1 MMCPRR
7 TGLLLALLS
16 LTAIGLGQDRI
27 ATMPR
32 YDRYVRLR
40 NQINSSVKP
49 GVLQNIRWSEDG
61 KQLGYGFD
69 GKNYVYDLAG
79 KKKTEGELP
88 ASTTAGGN
96 NPRRGNPAR
105 GRQFD
110 TVFTTDGTI
119 KAFHRDRNVYVS
131 AADGKNEVAITTDG
145 NAKDRTK
152 YGIASWVY
160 GEELNVREAMW
171 FSPDGKKLA
180 YYKFDESKVPDY
192 FLAMDQGKVQSTMDI
207 EAYPKAGAPN
217 PGVTLFVYDVVAK
230 KSITV
235 ETSFDSGVA
244 DIGHY
249 VYDVRWSPDGS
260 ELLFNRTNRKQNTL
274 EFCAANPAT
283 GKCRTIIRESWPVS
297 WTENHPGIRFLEEDR
312 PGPKRFIW
320 TSERNGFGNL
330 YLYDMS
336 GKLYNVV
343 TANQFEVGSITRV
356 DVKKNT
362 VWYTARS
369 GENPYLMQLHRVGL
383 DGKGDTRLT
392 DPKWNHTVNLS
403 PDGTWFTDTV
413 TRTNEPSVTRLVD
426 GKGKVVEELAKSD
439 LTKFNE
445 LGLKRSERFTFT
457 AADGK
462 TQCWGTLEFPSDF
475 DPAKKYPLLVSVY
488 AGPESG
494 GGVENFDL
502 PNAITEFGF
511 LVCSIEGRGQNGRG
525 KAFKDAVY
533 GKLGVVEI
541 DDQAAGVKELAKR
554 AYVDGDNVGIFG
566 TSYGGYASL
575 MALVRHPGTFR
586 AASASSSVTDWL
598 NYDTIYTER
607 YNGIPWDN
615 ENKSGYDAGS
625 AMQYAKDMKGK
636 LLLFFGTADNNVHP
650 SNTYQFTRALDRVGK
665 SYEMAVGTDVGHAG
679 VNFNRMLEF
688 FVDHLIVGRK
698 NGEKVAWN
706 KREYRREVTKR
717 LSSAR

>member
-1 MMCPRR
+1 MMSQHR
-7 TGLLLALLS
+7 TGLFLALIS
-16 LTAIGLGQDRI
+16 LASLGLAQDRLPD
-27 ATMPR
+27 MPR

-40 NQINSSVKP
+40 NQINGSYKP
-49 GVLQNIRWSEDG
+49 GTLQNVRWSDDG
-61 KQLGYGFD
+61 KQMGFGFD
-69 GKNYVYDLAG
+69 GKNYIYDLAG
-79 KKKTEGELP
+79 KKKVEGELP
-88 ASTTAGGN
+88 ASTTSGGGN
-96 NPRRGNPAR
+96 RGRRGNPAR

-110 TVFTTDGTI
+110 TVFTEDNAL
-119 KAFHRDRNVYVS
+119 KAFHRDRNVFIS
-131 AADGKNEVAITTDG
+131 APDGKNEVAVTTDG
-145 NAKDRTK
+145 NANDRTK

-180 YYKFDESKVPDY
+180 FYKFDESKVLDY
-192 FLAMDQGKVQSTMDI
+192 FLAMDQGKVQSAMDI

-217 PGVTLFVYDVVAK
+217 PGVTLFVYDLDSK
-230 KSITV
+230 KTTTV
-235 ETSFDSGVA
+235 ETSFDSGIP

-249 VYDVRWSPDGS
+249 VYDVRWSPDGK

-274 EFCAANPAT
+274 EFCAADPST

-297 WTENHPGIRFLEEDR
+297 WTENHPGIQYLEEDR
-312 PGPKRFIW
+312 PGPKRFLW
-320 TSERNGFGNL
+320 TSDRNGFRNL

-336 GKLYNVV
+336 GKLYNAV
-343 TANQFEVGSITRV
+343 TQNQFELGSITRV

-392 DPKWNHTVNLS
+392 DPKWHHVVNLS
-403 PDGTWFTDTV
+403 PDGNWFTDTIS
-413 TRTNEPSVTRLVD
+413 RTNEPALTRLCD
-426 GKGKVVEELAKSD
+426 GKGKVIEELAKSD
-439 LTKFNE
+439 LSKFDE
-445 LGLKRSERFTFT
+445 LGLKRSERFSFT

-533 GKLGVVEI
+533 GKLGIVEI

-554 AYVDGDNVGIFG
+554 SYVDGANVGIFG

-575 MALVRHPGTFR
+575 MALVRHPSVFR
-586 AASASSSVTDWL
+586 AACASSSVTDWL

-607 YNGIPWDN
+607 YMGLPWEN
-615 ENKSGYDAGS
+615 ENKKGYEEGS
-625 AMQYAKDMKGK
+625 AMPYAKDMKGK

-679 VNFNRMLEF
+679 VNFSRMLEF
-688 FVDHLIVGRK
+688 FVDHLIVSRRDGAQ
-698 NGEKVAWN
+698 VAWG
-706 KREYRREVTKR
+706 KREYRREV
-717 LSSAR
+717 ARRK